1 MKLSDGLCSSACALF
16 LEMMH
21 HQAGVKTVAAGGLP
35 SNGPMQTPSGS
46 RGAQAYTF
54 DNINTDIGIAKATN
68 ASAGNFLPERQV
80 DFFIAD
86 ASFNIRDQVRKGEST
101 PLQFVYEAA
110 NCRIFYTK
118 DTVYNFGNLW
128 RYAANAIWTKPE
140 LCVQGSTGI
149 ASNGNSSDI
158 SGPPTGLP
166 SLNPNIRYNMT
177 TILQLSGAVHE
188 VYPDFST
195 QQFDHSVTFPNK
207 EGASCVRRVD
217 GGNGCEGRLT
227 CQKFKICQTTQS
239 KCARAC
245 DDSRKPTCPCIYTH
259 THEASSERPKRWRSG
274 YCNLASPCGAHVNP
288 DAPLPIQRR

>member
-1 MKLSDGLCSSACALF
+1 
-16 LEMMH
+16 MMH
-21 HQAGVKTVAAGGLP
+21 HQAGVQTVAAGGLP

-54 DNINTDIGIAKATN
+54 DNINTDIAIAKETN

-80 DFFIAD
+80 DVSISY

-166 SLNPNIRYNMT
+166 SLNPNITYNMT
-177 TILQLSGAVHE
+177 NILQLSGAVHE

-195 QQFDHSVTFPNK
+195 QLFDHSGTLPN
-207 EGASCVRRVD
+207 EVRAQCVRRAD
-217 GGNGCEGRLT
+217 GGNGCEGQLT
-227 CQKFKICQTTQS
+227 CQKFKICQNTQS
-239 KCARAC
+239 QCTRFCNDQYRAKLMC
-245 DDSRKPTCPCIYTH
+245 HCIFTH
-259 THEASSERPKRWRSG
+259 THEASFPSQKRWRSG
-274 YCNLASPCGAHVNP
+274 YCNLASPCDSFAHVNP
-288 DAPLPIQRR
+288 DAALPYEL

>member
-1 MKLSDGLCSSACALF
+1 
-16 LEMMH
+16 MMH
-21 HQAGVKTVAAGGLP
+21 HQAGVQTVAAGGLP

-46 RGAQAYTF
+46 RGAQAYSF
-54 DNINTDIGIAKATN
+54 DNLNTDIAIAKETN

-80 DFFIAD
+80 DFSISY

-149 ASNGNSSDI
+149 ASNSNSSDI
-158 SGPPTGLP
+158 SDPPISLP
-166 SLNPNIRYNMT
+166 SLNPKIRYNMT
-177 TILQLSGAVHE
+177 AILQLSGAVHE

-195 QQFDHSVTFPNK
+195 QQFDSSHDRPNIVS
-207 EGASCVRRVD
+207 APCVRHADR
-217 GGNGCEGRLT
+217 GNDCEGLLS
-227 CQKFKICQTTQS
+227 CQNFTICHERQSLCTYPCSSQYKSRCDCKFNLYHAPSSPDQ
-239 KCARAC
+239 
-245 DDSRKPTCPCIYTH
+245 KPWH
-259 THEASSERPKRWRSG
+259 TG
-274 YCNLASPCGAHVNP
+274 YCNLDRACPNP
-288 DAPLPIQRR
+288 DKAMPAEYDWRQG

>member
-1 MKLSDGLCSSACALF
+1 
-16 LEMMH
+16 MMH
-21 HQAGVKTVAAGGLP
+21 HQAGVQTVVAGGLP

-46 RGAQAYTF
+46 RGAQAYSF
-54 DNINTDIGIAKATN
+54 DNINTDIAIAKENN

-80 DFFIAD
+80 DVFISY

-118 DTVYNFGNLW
+118 DTVYNYGNLW

-177 TILQLSGAVHE
+177 TILQLSGAVHG

-195 QQFDHSVTFPNK
+195 QQFDHSGNLPNK
-207 EGASCVRRVD
+207 VGASCVRRAD
-217 GGNGCEGRLT
+217 GGNGCEGQLT
-227 CQKFKICQTTQS
+227 CQKFKICQNTQS
-239 KCARAC
+239 KCTPAC
-245 DDSRKPTCPCIYTH
+245 NDQAKLGCSCKFTQ
-259 THEASSERPKRWRSG
+259 THEASFQSKKRWRSG
-274 YCNLASPCGAHVNP
+274 YCNLDPPCAHVNP
-288 DAPLPIQRR
+288 DAPLPYKLR

>member
-1 MKLSDGLCSSACALF
+1 
-16 LEMMH
+16 MMH
-21 HQAGVKTVAAGGLP
+21 HQAGVQTVAAGGLP

-54 DNINTDIGIAKATN
+54 ENLDTDIAIAKETN

-80 DFFIAD
+80 DVSISY

-118 DTVYNFGNLW
+118 ETVYNFGNLW

-149 ASNGNSSDI
+149 ASNGNSSNI

-177 TILQLSGAVHE
+177 AILQLIGAVHE

-195 QQFDHSVTFPNK
+195 QQFDRSERLPHSFRAP
-207 EGASCVRRVD
+207 CVRRAD
-217 GGNGCEGRLT
+217 GGKGCDGLLE
-227 CQKFKICQTTQS
+227 CQKFKICQKTQS
-239 KCARAC
+239 LCTLPC
-245 DDSRKPTCPCIYTH
+245 DTRNPAKSTGNCVIKHPHMAIPPNQKP
-259 THEASSERPKRWRSG
+259 WGSG
-274 YCNLASPCGAHVNP
+274 YFNLDSTCDSFAHVDP
-288 DAPLPIQRR
+288 DDILPLESR

>member
-1 MKLSDGLCSSACALF
+1 
-16 LEMMH
+16 MMH
-21 HQAGVKTVAAGGLP
+21 HQAGVQTVVAGGLP
-35 SNGPMQTPSGS
+35 RNGPMQTPSGS

-54 DNINTDIGIAKATN
+54 DNINTDIKIAKENN

-80 DFFIAD
+80 DVFISY

-188 VYPDFST
+188 VYPDLST
-195 QQFDHSVTFPNK
+195 QQIDRSGTLPNK
-207 EGASCVRRVD
+207 VGDSCGRRAD
-217 GGNGCEGRLT
+217 GGNDCEGQLT
-227 CQKFKICQTTQS
+227 CQKFKICEKTQS
-239 KCARAC
+239 QCTRTC
-245 DDSRKPTCPCIYTH
+245 DDSRAKLICNCIFTH
-259 THEASSERPKRWRSG
+259 TFEASSSSQKRVRRG
-274 YCNLASPCGAHVNP
+274 YCNLASPCAHVDP
-288 DAPLPIQRR
+288 DALLPYKLR

>member
-1 MKLSDGLCSSACALF
+1 
-16 LEMMH
+16 MMH
-21 HQAGVKTVAAGGLP
+21 HQAGVQTVAAGGLP

-46 RGAQAYTF
+46 RGAQAYDF
-54 DNINTDIGIAKATN
+54 DNLDTDIAIAKETN

-80 DFFIAD
+80 DVSISY

-149 ASNGNSSDI
+149 ASNGNLSDI

-177 TILQLSGAVHE
+177 AILQLSGAVHE

-195 QQFDHSVTFPNK
+195 QQFDDSRNLPNK
-207 EGASCVRRVD
+207 VRDPCDRRAD
-217 GGNGCEGRLT
+217 GGSGCEGRLT
-227 CQKFKICQTTQS
+227 CQKITICQKTQNLCTHPCNNQNPA
-239 KCARAC
+239 KL
-245 DDSRKPTCPCIYTH
+245 TCECIFTH
-259 THEASSERPKRWRSG
+259 THKASDPSQKRGQWRSG
-274 YCNLASPCGAHVNP
+274 YCNLASTCNSFANVNP
-288 DAPLPIQRR
+288 DAALPYRLR